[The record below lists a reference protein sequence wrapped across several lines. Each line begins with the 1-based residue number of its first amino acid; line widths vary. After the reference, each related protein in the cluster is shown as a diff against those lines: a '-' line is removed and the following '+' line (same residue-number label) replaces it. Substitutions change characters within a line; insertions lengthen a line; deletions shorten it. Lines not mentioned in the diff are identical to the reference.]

1 MSLINDALKK
11 AQNQRA
17 DLPPIPGPTPAP
29 PRDAAE
35 VPPPLRKGKTP
46 VSKSI
51 LIGVTASLLCAL
63 ISIAATLYILKDDA
77 PPAPLQPAPAI
88 AAVSA
93 VVAPAPAPAMP
104 VAAPL
109 VTAPLTPPVATEPAP
124 LVMTSPPAPLPSI
137 TVPPTPTVSAA
148 ATKQTAA
155 RIQSFIARLRVN
167 SIRISEA
174 GNKAIIN
181 ERLFRANDVIEPSLG
196 LKLVGIENGQLTFV
210 DEAGNQYLRHF

>member
-17 DLPPIPGPTPAP
+17 GLPPIPGPTPAP
-29 PRDAAE
+29 PKGAAS
-35 VPPPLRKGKTP
+35 VPTTPRKGKTP

-63 ISIAATLYILKDDA
+63 ISIAATLYILKEDA
-77 PPAPLQPAPAI
+77 PPAPLPPAM
-88 AAVSA
+88 AAVSP
-93 VVAPAPAPAMP
+93 VVAPAPAAVVP
-104 VAAPL
+104 VNAPL
-109 VTAPLTPPVATEPAP
+109 VTAPIAPGVATEPAP
-124 LVMTSPPAPLPSI
+124 IVMTPPPAPLPTI
-137 TVPPTPTVSAA
+137 TAPSAATVSAA

-167 SIRISEA
+167 SIRISEG

-181 ERLFRANDVIEPSLG
+181 ERLFRTGDVIEPSLG

-210 DEAGNQYLRHF
+210 DEAGNQYFRHF